1 MYHMVIDC
9 NALLKHTI
17 TCICIF
23 INIQVNPLTV
33 CHKVNACMNE
43 QFVLLYVAI
52 ITDILTRYSFLLQ
65 TRLNFLNNSILLIH
79 GGLKLM
85 VVAIVDF

>member
-1 MYHMVIDC
+1 MYHIVIDC

-23 INIQVNPLTV
+23 INIQVNPLAV

-52 ITDILTRYSFLLQ
+52 IADILTRYTHFYYRRAL
-65 TRLNFLNNSILLIH
+65 TF
-79 GGLKLM
+79 
-85 VVAIVDF
+85 